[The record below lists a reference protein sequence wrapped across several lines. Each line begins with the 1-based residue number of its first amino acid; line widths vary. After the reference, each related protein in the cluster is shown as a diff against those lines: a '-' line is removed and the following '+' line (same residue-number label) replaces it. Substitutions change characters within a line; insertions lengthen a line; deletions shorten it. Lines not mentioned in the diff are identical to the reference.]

1 MSFTTTIFHKQQTL
15 DCFQMK
21 IIKIHIPEIYNFLFD
36 KFLMSMTYFCKD
48 TFLFN
53 EPLINFTLSYYK
65 YLYINTSNKI
75 LIILCMLISDE
86 DVPKHKI
93 HLRI

>member
-53 EPLINFTLSYYK
+53 EPLINFTLSCYK
-65 YLYINTSNKI
+65 TPLHQYGYFK
-75 LIILCMLISDE
+75 
-86 DVPKHKI
+86 
-93 HLRI
+93 